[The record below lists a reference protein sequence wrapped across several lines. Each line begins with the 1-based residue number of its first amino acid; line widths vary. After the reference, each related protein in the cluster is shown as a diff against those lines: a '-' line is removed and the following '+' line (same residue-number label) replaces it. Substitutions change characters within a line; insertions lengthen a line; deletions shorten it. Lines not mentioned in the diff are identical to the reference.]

1 VLRGRATP
9 VDIFEPRPD
18 LDPSDLRHINEMM
31 NRLST
36 NKDGALAELSA
47 YATRHKD
54 DAALANLLYRLEHSK
69 AGGEYVLD

>member
-18 LDPSDLRHINEMM
+18 LDPSDLRHISEMM

-47 YATRHKD
+47 YAARHED
-54 DAALANLLYRLEHSK
+54 DAALANLLYRLECSE